1 MTPYLKYLKSIVIK
15 TCNIWIPETEKQKKF
30 FKRNFHK
37 YLSDGNETTTSI
49 ISVIFKYK
57 ANIYLDILKRCAV
70 LNINYL
76 H

>member
-37 YLSDGNETTTSI
+37 YLSDGNETTTSTL
-49 ISVIFKYK
+49 SVIFKYK
-57 ANIYLDILKRCAV
+57 AKYLVRYPKKMRSSKYQLST
-70 LNINYL
+70 
-76 H
+76 